1 MKGMT
6 NTNMLEIALIK
17 SKITKKELA
26 SSLGISI
33 QTLYNKLNNEAEF
46 KASEITKAT
55 EILNLNR
62 TEREE
67 IFFAKDVE

>member
-62 TEREE
+62 TEREA

>member
-17 SKITKKELA
+17 SGITKKELA
-26 SSLGISI
+26 NGLGISI
-33 QTLYNKLNNEAEF
+33 QTLYNKLSNEAEF

-55 EILNLNR
+55 KILNLNR

-67 IFFAKDVE
+67 IFFAKCVE